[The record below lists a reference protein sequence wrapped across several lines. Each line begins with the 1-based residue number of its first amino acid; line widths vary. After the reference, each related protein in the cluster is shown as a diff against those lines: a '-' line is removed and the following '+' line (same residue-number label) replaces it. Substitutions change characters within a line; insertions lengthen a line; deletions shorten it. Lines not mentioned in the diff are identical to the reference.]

1 MKIIKVF
8 WICYKDFFRRNQ
20 ANNPHISWSNRSTN
34 CRQIKTLKKIIIC
47 LRFESL
53 NNQIK
58 AANEQYFTEKDDSVV
73 CVGIFIIKF

>member
-1 MKIIKVF
+1 
-8 WICYKDFFRRNQ
+8 
-20 ANNPHISWSNRSTN
+20 
-34 CRQIKTLKKIIIC
+34 
-47 LRFESL
+47 L